1 MGSQATP
8 PPEYDVFTE
17 RIPGDNYLWTSGFL
31 NERFPQPVSPLGWAL
46 IRGLLEELAFRAPL
60 RYLGYGA
67 APRLPITKLWR
78 GHPYVNVAVFQILY
92 RPFPDHLLPEDAA
105 RYFPGGDT
113 RLRRQAP
120 YPRTILDPRLWLA
133 LLATFLRYPGDC
145 SPWHQDR
152 RWAQFLARHEA
163 AMASLEPQ
171 VTALEQASTAD
182 PGRCW
187 QLIATGQALNGELLS
202 LHRWSLTHADLWYTL
217 LRRLAAAWLGTEAGE
232 LCARL
237 VAGAPNKSLEV
248 AAALQR
254 LADLARRAGLS
265 PHDLAAALSPHAPSS
280 ELTTAFAA
288 FLTAYGHRSF
298 SLDIVQAP
306 FAADPAQVLPLIGS
320 NDFPETGAASASRF
334 QLSHPQTTT
343 EVVTTPVQGSNDFSR
358 FQPRHQQTTTEVVT
372 TPVLGRWRRFVFRHL
387 LRLARRYMPLREDQ
401 RFAWQRTLA
410 AQRRL
415 FLLICRALAERGVLA
430 SPDDIFFAT
439 MEEVQLAVQG
449 DGCFSREK
457 LLARRAAWV
466 ALQQEATYPRFLR
479 GDAPLTE
486 DSAAAPAPLAGQLRG
501 RGVSPGLAQGPA
513 RLVAG
518 PWEFARVQAGDV
530 LVAAT
535 ADPGWTPLFGRLAG
549 LVLETCGLLSHAA
562 VVAREYGLP
571 AVMGVPEATRQLQD
585 GQIVQVDGT
594 AGLVTVVK

>member
-202 LHRWSLTHADLWYTL
+202 MHRWSLTHADLWYTL

-415 FLLICRALAERGVLA
+415 FLLIGRALAERGVLA

-549 LVLETCGLLSHAA
+549 LVLETGGLLSHAA